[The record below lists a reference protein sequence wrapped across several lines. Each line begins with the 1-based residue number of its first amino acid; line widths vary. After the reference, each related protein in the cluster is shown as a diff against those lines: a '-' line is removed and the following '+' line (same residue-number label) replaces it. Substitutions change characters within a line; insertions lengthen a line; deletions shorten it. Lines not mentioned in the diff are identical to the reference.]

1 MPHSPLKLAVLISGG
16 GSTLANL
23 IERIG
28 DGRLSGVQ
36 IKQVISSRIDVRG
49 NDIARRANLPLCIL
63 RPRDFASPAAFS
75 AALTNSID
83 AAGVDLVVMGGFLCL
98 YQIPAHYLGRV
109 INIHPALLP
118 AYGGRGMFGHHVHEA
133 VIAAAERESG
143 CTVHLAD
150 NVYDH
155 GPIVAQ
161 RRVPVYAH
169 DTPQALADRVGQAE
183 RELYPEV
190 IARIAREGFDWLP
203 RISSE

>member
-1 MPHSPLKLAVLISGG
+1 MPHRDLKLAVLISGG

-28 DGRLSGVQ
+28 DGRLSGAQ
-36 IKQVISSRIDVRG
+36 INQVISSRADVRG
-49 NDIARRANLPLCIL
+49 NEIARRANLPLQIL
-63 RPRDFASPAAFS
+63 RPRDFESPAAFS
-75 AALTNSID
+75 IALTKSID
-83 AAGVDLVVMGGFLCL
+83 DVGVDLVVMGGFLCL

-155 GPIVAQ
+155 GPIVSQ